1 MNEQDEA
8 HYHFVVSDFSELSL
22 IYGLDKM
29 LEEVLQ
35 YRKHKIYDS
44 YIQPLDDNPG
54 GF

>member
-8 HYHFVVSDFSELSL
+8 HYHFVVSDFAELSL

-35 YRKHKIYDS
+35 YRKDKVKKK
-44 YIQPLDDNPG
+44 YIPQPDDNPG